1 MLTAGPVRAAES
13 LRFSVGTVEFSIP
26 VEGLEAY
33 AEGENLGEYE
43 QLAAYLRLLSPERQE
58 RVREI
63 LRSRYEYSSAE
74 IEQFLNSPMVAEF
87 LLKIGDILQTE
98 SRENGADALQTAI
111 VEASDRPGGFTL
123 VDIVREFPSPS
134 LYLDIERAI
143 DGLAK
148 VAVLVDQTR
157 AVVGAIEELALQ
169 EAAAEPVVDFFQLPD
184 LREKG
189 PNSSSKQTFTVSVP
203 FRDRNFE
210 VDLYLP
216 STLETGTQNDIP
228 TLIISH
234 GLASDRA
241 RFEPLARHLASYG
254 FAVAVPQHPGSDYQQ
269 LQDLL
274 SGQASDLFEPQ
285 QFRDRPADISRV
297 LDHLE
302 ELNQTQFSGRLNLEN
317 VGILGHSL
325 GGYTAL
331 AVAGAPINFDQL
343 EADCNLETL
352 PVNPSL
358 FLQCRALELPRTA
371 TEFGDPRVGAI
382 LAINPVNSSILGASG
397 LAKIDTPVMVVAS
410 SLDLLAPAV
419 LEQVKSFTWLTS
431 RDRYLVLKENDHHFF
446 DVGGFAS
453 EDLPDL
459 GGFVRPSAAVTHA
472 YINALSVAFF
482 KVHIAGESEYRSYLQ
497 SGYAIAISNPTYPL
511 YLVRSLTSSEL
522 LKVLR

>member
-1 MLTAGPVRAAES
+1 LTALPGTAAES

-26 VEGLEAY
+26 VEGLAAY
-33 AEGENLGEYE
+33 AEGENLEEYE

-74 IEQFLNSPMVAEF
+74 IEQFLNSPMVAAF
-87 LLKIGDILQTE
+87 LIHIGDILQTE

-111 VEASDRPGGFTL
+111 VEAGDRPGGFTL

-134 LYLDIERAI
+134 LYLDIEQAI
-143 DGLAK
+143 DGLSK
-148 VAVLVDQTR
+148 VAVLVEQTR
-157 AVVGAIEELALQ
+157 AVVGAIEELAIAQ
-169 EAAAEPVVDFFQLPD
+169 AAAEPVVDFSRLPD
-184 LREKG
+184 LRKKG
-189 PNSSSKQTFTVSVP
+189 PNASSKQTFTVSVP
-203 FRDRNFE
+203 FRDRHFE

-216 STLETGTQNDIP
+216 STLETGTKTHIP
-228 TLIISH
+228 TIIISH
-234 GLASDRA
+234 GLASDRS

-274 SGQASDLFEPQ
+274 AGKASDLFEPQ

-297 LDHLE
+297 LDDLE
-302 ELNQTQFSGRLNLEN
+302 ELNNTQFSGRLDLEN

-325 GGYTAL
+325 GGYTAF

-343 EADCNLETL
+343 EADCNLDTL

-382 LAINPVNSSILGASG
+382 LTINPVNSSILGASG
-397 LAKIDTPVMVVAS
+397 LAKIDAPVMVVAS

-431 RDRYLVLKENDHHFF
+431 RDRYLVLKENDNHFF

-453 EDLPDL
+453 EELPDL
-459 GGFVRPSAAVTHA
+459 GGFVRPSAEVTHA
-472 YINALSVAFF
+472 YIDALSVAFF
-482 KVHIAGESEYRSYLQ
+482 KTHIADESDYRSYLQ
-497 SGYAIAISNPTYPL
+497 SAYAIAISDPAYPL
-511 YLVRSLTSSEL
+511 HLVRSLTSAEL
-522 LKVLR
+522 LNRLR